1 MKINSSKTVLAIA
14 ASLALGAAFVAAPAF
29 AQTAPAVV
37 APSVTI
43 YGRIDMAVE
52 SANDGALS
60 KTMFQN
66 FASRLGFKGERGFN
80 TDLSGMFQVETGVAP
95 DDTANSKTFASRNSF
110 VGLKSKS
117 MGSVLIGTHDMPLKS
132 LEGTA
137 AQLWAEGEAMEVII
151 HGKGTLAGLTP
162 VAPATTPAL
171 LFKDV
176 HTRQKNVLLYQSP
189 KFSNIVVKAAYS
201 PDETQTATTNQS
213 MYSLS
218 AEYNDGTYNAGIATQ
233 STDKSDKTFA
243 MSATKITLG
252 AKMGDFIGGAAFS
265 MLDNNATLASAARKT
280 TNSLF
285 TIGYIMGAT
294 TLKFNYGSSGESAS
308 GAADD
313 LTMTAFEVNYALD
326 KQTNVYASYAQIANN
341 TKAKG
346 TFTGADNFPATGTA
360 GNDPTALT
368 LGVRYSF

>member
-1 MKINSSKTVLAIA
+1 MKINSSKTVVAMA
-14 ASLALGAAFVAAPAF
+14 ASLALGAAFIAAPAF

-66 FASRLGFKGERGFN
+66 FGSRLGFKGERGFN
-80 TDLSGMFQVETGVAP
+80 TDLSGMFQVETAIAP
-95 DDTANSKTFASRNSF
+95 DDNDNSKLFASRNSF

-137 AQLWAEGEAMEVII
+137 SQLWAEGEAMEVII
-151 HGKGTLAGLTP
+151 HGKGTLASLKLSSPAVTP
-162 VAPATTPAL
+162 
-171 LFKDV
+171 FDNV

-189 KFSNIVVKAAYS
+189 KFSNITVKAAYS
-201 PDETQTATTNQS
+201 PDEAQTTTTNQS
-213 MYSLS
+213 IYSLS

-233 STDKSDKTFA
+233 SKDKSDKTFA

-252 AKMGDFIGGAAFS
+252 AKMGDFIGGVAFS
-265 MLDNNATLASAARKT
+265 ALDNNATLASAARKT
-280 TNSLF
+280 NNSLF

-326 KQTNVYASYAQIANN
+326 KQTNLYASYAQIANN
-341 TKAKG
+341 SKAKG
-346 TFTGADNFPATGTA
+346 TFVGADNFPATTVA

-368 LGVRYSF
+368 LGVRYNF

>member
-1 MKINSSKTVLAIA
+1 MKINSSKTVIAMA
-14 ASLALGAAFVAAPAF
+14 ASLALGAAFIAAPAF
-29 AQTAPAVV
+29 AQTAAAVV

-43 YGRIDMAVE
+43 YGRIDMGVE
-52 SANDGALS
+52 STNDGALS

-66 FASRLGFKGERGFN
+66 FGSRLGFKGERGFN
-80 TDLSGMFQVETGVAP
+80 TDLSGMFQVETAIRP
-95 DDTANSKTFASRNSF
+95 DNNTGADAFASRNSF

-117 MGSVLIGTHDMPLKS
+117 MGSVLIGNHDMPLKS

-151 HGKGTLAGLTP
+151 HGKGTKTSGSN
-162 VAPATTPAL
+162 
-171 LFKDV
+171 FENV

-189 KFSNIVVKAAYS
+189 KFSNVVVKAAFS
-201 PDETQTATTNQS
+201 PDEAKGTVLSPRTANTDQS
-213 MYSLS
+213 LYSLS

-233 STDKSDKTFA
+233 TTDKSDQTWA

-285 TIGYIMGAT
+285 TVGYIMGAT

-341 TKAKG
+341 SKAKG

>member
-1 MKINSSKTVLAIA
+1 MKINSSKTIIAMA
-14 ASLALGAAFVAAPAF
+14 ASMALGAALVAAPAF
-29 AQTAPAVV
+29 AQTATAVV

-43 YGRIDMAVE
+43 YGRIDMGVE
-52 SANDGALS
+52 SANDGALTR
-60 KTMFQN
+60 TMFQN
-66 FASRLGFKGERGFN
+66 FASRLGFKGERGFSS
-80 TDLSGMFQVETGVAP
+80 DLSGMFQVETGIAP
-95 DDTANSKTFASRNSF
+95 DETGLSKTFASRNSY
-110 VGLKSKS
+110 VGLKSHS

-137 AQLWAEGEAMEVII
+137 NQLWGEGEAMEIII
-151 HGKGTLAGLTP
+151 HGKGSATSS
-162 VAPATTPAL
+162 VASTV
-171 LFKDV
+171 FGDV

-201 PDETQTATTNQS
+201 PDEAQTTTTNQS

-233 STDKSDKTFA
+233 SKDKSDKTFA

-252 AKMGDFIGGAAFS
+252 AKMGSFIGGVAFS
-265 MLDNNATLASAARKT
+265 ALDNNATLAAAARKT
-280 TNSLF
+280 NNSLF
-285 TIGYIMGAT
+285 TIGYVMGAT
-294 TLKFNYGSSGESAS
+294 TLKFNYGTSSETAS

-326 KQTNVYASYAQIANN
+326 KQTNLYASYAQIANN
-341 TKAKG
+341 KNAKG
-346 TFTGADNFPATGTA
+346 TYAGADNFPVTGVA

-368 LGVRYSF
+368 LGVRYNF

>member
-1 MKINSSKTVLAIA
+1 
-14 ASLALGAAFVAAPAF
+14 
-29 AQTAPAVV
+29 
-37 APSVTI
+37 
-43 YGRIDMAVE
+43 
-52 SANDGALS
+52 
-60 KTMFQN
+60 
-66 FASRLGFKGERGFN
+66 
-80 TDLSGMFQVETGVAP
+80 MFQVETGVAP

-151 HGKGTLAGLTP
+151 HGKGTKTA
-162 VAPATTPAL
+162 VAN
-171 LFKDV
+171 FEDV

-189 KFSNIVVKAAYS
+189 KFSNIVVKAAFS
-201 PDETQTATTNQS
+201 PDEGKTATKDQS
-213 MYSLS
+213 IYSLS

-233 STDKSDKTFA
+233 TKDKSDQAFA

-252 AKMGDFIGGAAFS
+252 AKMGDFIGGVAFS
-265 MLDNNATLASAARKT
+265 ALDNNATLASAARKT
-280 TNSLF
+280 NNSLF

-326 KQTNVYASYAQIANN
+326 KQTNLYASYAQIANN
-341 TKAKG
+341 SKAKG
-346 TFTGADNFPATGTA
+346 TFVGADNFPATTVA

>member
-1 MKINSSKTVLAIA
+1 MA
-14 ASLALGAAFVAAPAF
+14 ASLALGAAFIAAPVF

-80 TDLSGMFQVETGVAP
+80 SDLSGMFQVETGIAP
-95 DDTANSKTFASRNSF
+95 DDTINSKTFASRNSY
-110 VGLKSKS
+110 VGLKSHS

-137 AQLWAEGEAMEVII
+137 NQLWAEGDAMEVII
-151 HGKGTLAGLTP
+151 HGKGTKTSGAN
-162 VAPATTPAL
+162 
-171 LFKDV
+171 FDNV
-176 HTRQKNVLLYQSP
+176 HTRQTNVLLYQSP
-189 KFSNIVVKAAYS
+189 KFSNIVAKVAYS
-201 PDETQTATTNQS
+201 PDETQTTTKNQS
-213 MYSLS
+213 LYSLS

-233 STDKSDKTFA
+233 TTDKSDQPWA

-285 TIGYIMGAT
+285 TVGYIMGST

-313 LTMTAFEVNYALD
+313 LTMMAFEVNYALD
-326 KQTNVYASYAQIANN
+326 KQTNVYASYAQISNN

-346 TFTGADNFPATGTA
+346 TFVGSDNFPATTVA

>member
-1 MKINSSKTVLAIA
+1 MKINSSKTVIAMA
-14 ASLALGAAFVAAPAF
+14 ASLALGAAFIAAPAF

-66 FASRLGFKGERGFN
+66 FGSRLGFKGERGFN
-80 TDLSGMFQVETGVAP
+80 TDLSGMFQVETAIAP
-95 DDTANSKTFASRNSF
+95 DDNDNSKLFASRNSF

-151 HGKGTLAGLTP
+151 HGKGTKTSGSN
-162 VAPATTPAL
+162 
-171 LFKDV
+171 FDNV

-189 KFSNIVVKAAYS
+189 KFSNITVKAAYS
-201 PDETQTATTNQS
+201 PDENQTTTTNQS
-213 MYSLS
+213 IYSLS

-233 STDKSDKTFA
+233 SKDKSDKTFA

-341 TKAKG
+341 SKAKG
-346 TFTGADNFPATGTA
+346 TFVGSDTFPSAAA

-368 LGVRYSF
+368 LGVRYNF

>member
-1 MKINSSKTVLAIA
+1 MKINSSKTVIAMA
-14 ASLALGAAFVAAPAF
+14 ASLALGAAFIAAPAF
-29 AQTAPAVV
+29 AQTAPAAV

-52 SANDGALS
+52 SANDGALTR
-60 KTMFQN
+60 TMFQN

-95 DDTANSKTFASRNSF
+95 DDTGNSKTFASRNSF
-110 VGLKSKS
+110 VGLKSHS

-137 AQLWAEGEAMEVII
+137 NQLWAEGEAMEVII
-151 HGKGTLAGLTP
+151 HGKGTKTSGSN
-162 VAPATTPAL
+162 
-171 LFKDV
+171 FDDV
-176 HTRQKNVLLYQSP
+176 HLRSKNVLLYQSP

-201 PDETQTATTNQS
+201 PDEAQTTTTNQS
-213 MYSLS
+213 IYSLS

-233 STDKSDKTFA
+233 SKDKSDKTFA

-252 AKMGDFIGGAAFS
+252 AKMGNFIGGAAFS
-265 MLDNNATLASAARKT
+265 TLDNNATLASAARKT

-285 TIGYIMGAT
+285 TVGYLIGAT
-294 TLKFNYGSSGESAS
+294 TLKFNYGSAGESAS

-313 LTMTAFEVNYALD
+313 LSMTAFEVNYALD

-341 TKAKG
+341 KNAKG
-346 TFTGADNFPATGTA
+346 TFVGADNFPATTVA

-368 LGVRYSF
+368 LGVRYNF

>member
-1 MKINSSKTVLAIA
+1 MKINSSKTVLAMA
-14 ASLALGAAFVAAPAF
+14 ASLALGAAFIAAPAF
-29 AQTAPAVV
+29 AQTAAAVV

-66 FASRLGFKGERGFN
+66 FSSRLGFKGERGFN
-80 TDLSGMFQVETGVAP
+80 SDLSGMFQVETGIAP
-95 DDTANSKTFASRNSF
+95 DDTTNSKTFASRNSY
-110 VGLKSKS
+110 VGLKSHS

-137 AQLWAEGEAMEVII
+137 NQLWGEGDAMEVII
-151 HGKGTLAGLTP
+151 HGKGTKTSGSN
-162 VAPATTPAL
+162 
-171 LFKDV
+171 FDNV
-176 HTRQKNVLLYQSP
+176 HTRQPNVLLYQSP
-189 KFSNIVVKAAYS
+189 KFSNIVIKAAYS
-201 PDETQTATTNQS
+201 PDEAQTATTNQS

-233 STDKSDKTFA
+233 SKDKSDKTFA

-252 AKMGDFIGGAAFS
+252 AKMGSFIGGVAFS
-265 MLDNNATLASAARKT
+265 ALDNNANLASAARKT
-280 TNSLF
+280 NNSLF

-313 LTMTAFEVNYALD
+313 LTMTAFEVNYTLD

-341 TKAKG
+341 SKAKG
-346 TFTGADNFPATGTA
+346 TFAGADNFPATSVA

-368 LGVRYSF
+368 VGVRYSF

>member
-1 MKINSSKTVLAIA
+1 
-14 ASLALGAAFVAAPAF
+14 
-29 AQTAPAVV
+29 
-37 APSVTI
+37 
-43 YGRIDMAVE
+43 
-52 SANDGALS
+52 
-60 KTMFQN
+60 
-66 FASRLGFKGERGFN
+66 
-80 TDLSGMFQVETGVAP
+80 MFQVETGVAP

-201 PDETQTATTNQS
+201 PDEAQTATTNQS

-265 MLDNNATLASAARKT
+265 MLDNNATVASAARKT

-285 TIGYIMGAT
+285 TIGYVMGAT
-294 TLKFNYGSSGESAS
+294 TLKFNYGTSGESAS

-326 KQTNVYASYAQIANN
+326 KQTNVYAGYAQIANN
-341 TKAKG
+341 SKAKG
-346 TFTGADNFPATGTA
+346 TFAGADNFPATGVA

>member
-1 MKINSSKTVLAIA
+1 MKINSSKTVLAMA
-14 ASLALGAAFVAAPAF
+14 ASLALGAAFVATPAF
-29 AQTAPAVV
+29 AQSTPAVV

-52 SANDGALS
+52 STNDGALS

-137 AQLWAEGEAMEVII
+137 NQLWAEGDAMEVII
-151 HGKGTLAGLTP
+151 HGKGTKTAG
-162 VAPATTPAL
+162 AN
-171 LFKDV
+171 FDDV

-201 PDETQTATTNQS
+201 PDEGKTATKDQS
-213 MYSLS
+213 IYSLS

-233 STDKSDKTFA
+233 TKDKSDQAFA

-252 AKMGDFIGGAAFS
+252 AKMGDFIGGVAFS
-265 MLDNNATLASAARKT
+265 MLDNNATLATAARKT

-285 TIGYIMGAT
+285 TVGYIMGAT
-294 TLKFNYGSSGESAS
+294 TLKFNYGSAGESAS

-326 KQTNVYASYAQIANN
+326 KQTNLYASYAQIANN
-341 TKAKG
+341 SKAKG
-346 TFTGADNFPATGTA
+346 TFVGADNFPATGTA

-368 LGVRYSF
+368 LGVRYNF

>member
-1 MKINSSKTVLAIA
+1 MKINSSKTVIAMA
-14 ASLALGAAFVAAPAF
+14 ASMALGAALVAAPAF
-29 AQTAPAVV
+29 AQTAAAVV

-43 YGRIDMAVE
+43 YGRIDMGVE
-52 SANDGALS
+52 SANDGALTR
-60 KTMFQN
+60 TMFQN

-80 TDLSGMFQVETGVAP
+80 SDLSGMFQVETGIAP
-95 DDTANSKTFASRNSF
+95 DDTGNSKTFASRNSY
-110 VGLKSKS
+110 VGLKSHS

-137 AQLWAEGEAMEVII
+137 NQLWGEGDAMEVII
-151 HGKGTLAGLTP
+151 HGKGTKTSGTN
-162 VAPATTPAL
+162 
-171 LFKDV
+171 FDNV
-176 HTRQKNVLLYQSP
+176 HTRQTNVLLYQSP
-189 KFSNIVVKAAYS
+189 KFSNIVIKAAYS
-201 PDETQTATTNQS
+201 PDEAQTTTKNQS
-213 MYSLS
+213 LYSLS

-233 STDKSDKTFA
+233 SKDKSDQAFA

-341 TKAKG
+341 KNAKG
-346 TFTGADNFPATGTA
+346 AFVGADNFPATGAA

>member
-1 MKINSSKTVLAIA
+1 MA
-14 ASLALGAAFVAAPAF
+14 ASLALGAAFIAAPAF

-52 SANDGALS
+52 SANDGALTR
-60 KTMFQN
+60 TMFQN
-66 FASRLGFKGERGFN
+66 FGSRLGFKGERGFN
-80 TDLSGMFQVETGVAP
+80 KDLSGMFQVETGVAP
-95 DDTANSKTFASRNSF
+95 DDTGNSKSFASRNSF
-110 VGLKSKS
+110 VGLKSNS

-151 HGKGTLAGLTP
+151 HGKGTKTSGSN
-162 VAPATTPAL
+162 
-171 LFKDV
+171 FDDV
-176 HTRQKNVLLYQSP
+176 HLRSKNVFLYQSP
-189 KFSNIVVKAAYS
+189 KFSNIVIKAAYS
-201 PDETQTATTNQS
+201 PDEAQTTTTNQS
-213 MYSLS
+213 IYSLS

-233 STDKSDKTFA
+233 SKDKSDKTFA

-285 TIGYIMGAT
+285 TVGYLMGAT

-308 GAADD
+308 GLADD

-341 TKAKG
+341 KNAKG
-346 TFTGADNFPATGTA
+346 TFVGADNFPATTVA